1 MANQT
6 IREDSSKVHVEVD
19 VDTEGEKKSKDKDE
33 NREASEGK
41 RRVDG

>member
-6 IREDSSKVHVEVD
+6 IREDNSKVHVEVD